1 VSAILNMPPMHLRAM
16 TEADL
21 SAVMEIERQGY
32 AHPWTEGIFR
42 DCMRVGYFCRV
53 LELDGR
59 VAGYGIMSTGAGE
72 AHVLNI
78 CVTPRMRR
86 RGLGRSILSDLI
98 EAARRLHAKE
108 ILLEVRPSNES
119 ALGLYNDIGF
129 SEVGI
134 RKAYYPGA
142 RGREDA
148 LIMAM
153 SLE

>member
-1 VSAILNMPPMHLRAM
+1 MSAILNTPEIRVRAM

-21 SAVMEIERQGY
+21 PAVMDVERQGY
-32 AHPWTEGIFR
+32 SHPWTEGIFR

-53 LELDGR
+53 LELDG
-59 VAGYGIMSTGAGE
+59 VVTGYGIMSTGAGE

-78 CVTPRMRR
+78 CVAPKQRS
-86 RGLGRSILSDLI
+86 RGLGRSILTHLI

-108 ILLEVRPSNES
+108 ILLEVRPSNQS
-119 ALGLYNDIGF
+119 ALKLYHDIGF
-129 SEVGI
+129 SEVGV
-134 RKAYYPGA
+134 RKAYYPDS